1 MVVVCIKMENAGR
14 KLGEAH
20 LIIFIMSVIVVHSLS
35 CVWLFATPW
44 TAACQSSLSFTISQS
59 LLKFMSIELVTL
71 SNHLFLCRLL
81 LPSVF
86 HSITV
91 FSNVSSLYIRWPK
104 YWSFSISPSSEYSG
118 LISFR
123 MDGLISLQSMG
134 LSGVFSIKTI
144 QKHQFFSVQPP
155 LWSNSHIHTWLKIS
169 IYKYQEGI
177 RMIMLELL
185 IRILESSVDRWS
197 SKYWDYL
204 G

>member
-1 MVVVCIKMENAGR
+1 MFS
-14 KLGEAH
+14 H
-20 LIIFIMSVIVVHSLS
+20 SVSNLSVQSLS
-35 CVWLFATPW
+35 CVQLLATPW
-44 TAACQSSLSFTISQS
+44 TAAHQAPLSFTISWN
-59 LLKFMSIELVTL
+59 LLKFMSIELVML
-71 SNHLFLCRLL
+71 CNHLFLYRL
-81 LPSVF
+81 LPSIF
-86 HSITV
+86 PSIMV
-91 FSNVSSLYIRWPK
+91 FSNELSLCIRWPR

-123 MDGLISLQSMG
+123 MDSLISLQSMG
-134 LSGVFSIKTI
+134 LSGVFSITTT
-144 QKHQFFSVQPP
+144 QKHQFFSVQPS

-185 IRILESSVDRWS
+185 IQILESSVDRWS

>member
-1 MVVVCIKMENAGR
+1 MFGLKNLRVAQIVSPR
-14 KLGEAH
+14 KN
-20 LIIFIMSVIVVHSLS
+20 VQSLS
-35 CVWLFATPW
+35 HVRLFATPW
-44 TAACQSSLSFTISQS
+44 TAARQAPLSFTISQS
-59 LLKFMSIELVTL
+59 LLKFMSIELVML
-71 SNHLFLCRLL
+71 CNHLFLYRL
-81 LPSVF
+81 LPSIF
-86 HSITV
+86 PSIMV
-91 FSNVSSLYIRWPK
+91 FSNELSLCIRWPR

-123 MDGLISLQSMG
+123 MDSLISLQSMG
-134 LSGVFSIKTI
+134 LSGVFSITTI
-144 QKHQFFSVQPP
+144 QKHQFFSVQPS

-185 IRILESSVDRWS
+185 IQILESSVDRWS